1 MTDFNLKS
9 YRELPRGIDMKA
21 NWICKAERFK
31 SKGKSRRKHMCHM
44 GLVIP
49 CMA

>member
-9 YRELPRGIDMKA
+9 YRELPRGIEKA

-31 SKGKSRRKHMCHM
+31 MFKRAKEKAGENTWD
-44 GLVIP
+44 L
-49 CMA
+49 